1 MKNHIICL
9 HQSRERCE
17 HSGERIVFLKD
28 VYKCESK
35 YFLAGELSIDR
46 VKRVFDLILSFQNI
60 NESEELIYR
69 DVEETDDTFV
79 YSYCSYLVSYGDY
92 EAKDSVVLKK
102 QAITLDKATREYIFS
117 NTITIREVEVE
128 DYIFGW

>member
-117 NTITIREVEVE
+117 NPITIREVEVE

>member
-1 MKNHIICL
+1 MDNL
-9 HQSRERCE
+9 R
-17 HSGERIVFLKD
+17 FLS
-28 VYKCESK
+28 EI
-35 YFLAGELSIDR
+35 A
-46 VKRVFDLILSFQNI
+46 LSFQNI

-117 NTITIREVEVE
+117 NPITIREVEVE